1 QDLLERADGRT
12 SPGGNDRGRT
22 HGVLSSESLRSGAGI
37 AWCSPTDQDGRTIGD
52 LEEHLLQGCAA
63 NLKVA
68 QDRVVLGGP
77 GKKYRD
83 HAVSTLVDICA
94 LDRVGRRHYPGMG
107 LHRHVRALHVGQID
121 RSEERHVGKESR
133 WRRGWRAPATRESD

>member
-1 QDLLERADGRT
+1 HLVVGHLQRQEGEEQRQEQEHPRGLVSHEQGELCAGQAQDLLERADGRT

-37 AWCSPTDQDGRTIGD
+37 AWCSPTDRGGRTIGD

-83 HAVSTLVDICA
+83 HAVSTL
-94 LDRVGRRHYPGMG
+94 
-107 LHRHVRALHVGQID
+107 
-121 RSEERHVGKESR
+121 
-133 WRRGWRAPATRESD
+133 